1 MHILMQYINTANIKT
16 TVIGNISKEVF
27 NKFFAKERKLKAM
40 SILEVI
46 YDATAKGNYKDMPDL
61 IKKALDE
68 KMAPHTIINEAL
80 SSAMIEVGDKFGEGK
95 LYMPDM
101 LLSAKAMKEA
111 MSILKPL
118 IKGDERLV
126 EKGTVVI
133 GTVKGDLHDIGKNL
147 VITMAEGQGF
157 KVIDLGIDVDYKKF
171 VDAIKEYEPQIV
183 AFSGLLTT
191 TLANIPN
198 HIKAIE
204 DAKLRNKVTL
214 AVGGAPV
221 TRDFADR
228 YGIEIYADD
237 ASAAAKEFVKVVEGQ
252 KG

>member
-1 MHILMQYINTANIKT
+1 MATLQEIHDL
-16 TVIGNISKEVF
+16 TVE
-27 NKFFAKERKLKAM
+27 
-40 SILEVI
+40 
-46 YDATAKGNYKDMPDL
+46 GNYKEITGAVKSAVDNGVK
-61 IKKALDE
+61 IGE
-68 KMAPHTIINEAL
+68 IINGAL
-80 SSAMIEVGDKFGEGK
+80 APAMIEVGDKFGPGE

-111 MSILKPL
+111 MAVLKPML
-118 IKGDERLV
+118 KGDEHIA

-157 KVIDLGIDVDYKKF
+157 NVIDLGIDVDYNVF
-171 VDAIKEYEPQIV
+171 VDAIKEHNPQIV

-191 TLANIPN
+191 TLGNIPE

-204 DAKLRNKVTL
+204 DAGLRNTVTI

-221 TRDFADR
+221 TREFADR
-228 YGIEIYADD
+228 YGIEIYAPD
-237 ASAAAKEFVKVVEGQ
+237 ASAAAKEFVKAVSS
-252 KG
+252 

>member
-1 MHILMQYINTANIKT
+1 MATLDD
-16 TVIGNISKEVF
+16 
-27 NKFFAKERKLKAM
+27 
-40 SILEVI
+40 I
-46 YDATAKGNYKDMPDL
+46 YQATLKGNYKDIAGFVKEAVAGDTAPHD
-61 IKKALDE
+61 IVNKALS
-68 KMAPHTIINEAL
+68 A
-80 SSAMIEVGDKFGEGK
+80 AMIEVGDKFGSGE

-101 LLSAKAMKEA
+101 LLAAKAMQTAMVELKPLLKGKEA
-111 MSILKPL
+111 ML
-118 IKGDERLV
+118 

-157 KVIDLGIDVDYKKF
+157 KVVDLGIDVDFNKF
-171 VDAIKEYEPQIV
+171 VDAVKEHKPQIV

-191 TLANIPN
+191 TLGNMPE
-198 HIKAIE
+198 HIKALE
-204 DAKLRNKVTL
+204 DAGLRDKVIL

-237 ASAAAKEFVKVVEGQ
+237 ASGAAKEFVKAVEKQ
-252 KG
+252 

>member
-1 MHILMQYINTANIKT
+1 MAILDD
-16 TVIGNISKEVF
+16 
-27 NKFFAKERKLKAM
+27 
-40 SILEVI
+40 I
-46 YDATAKGNYKDMPDL
+46 YNATFKGNYKDIGGL
-61 IKKALDE
+61 VKKAVGDG
-68 KMAPHTIINEAL
+68 INVHDIVNKAL
-80 SSAMIEVGDKFGEGK
+80 SAAMLEVGDKFGSGE

-101 LLSAKAMKEA
+101 LLAAKAMKEA
-111 MSILKPL
+111 MEVLKPL
-118 IKGDERLV
+118 IKGDSGLM

-157 KVIDLGIDVDYKKF
+157 KVIDLGIDTDYPKF
-171 VDAIKEYEPQIV
+171 VDAIREHDPQIV

-191 TLANIPN
+191 TLANIPD

-204 DAKLRNKVTL
+204 DAGLRNKVVL

-237 ASAAAKEFVKVVEGQ
+237 AAAAAKEFIKVVQ
-252 KG
+252 K

>member
-1 MHILMQYINTANIKT
+1 MAVLDD
-16 TVIGNISKEVF
+16 
-27 NKFFAKERKLKAM
+27 
-40 SILEVI
+40 I
-46 YDATAKGNYKDMPDL
+46 YQATLKGNYKD
-61 IKKALDE
+61 IAALVKDAIAGGT
-68 KMAPHTIINEAL
+68 APHSIANEAL
-80 SSAMIEVGDKFGEGK
+80 SAAMIEVGDKFGSGE

-101 LLSAKAMKEA
+101 LLAAKAMQTAMKELKPLLKGKEA
-111 MSILKPL
+111 ML
-118 IKGDERLV
+118 

-157 KVIDLGIDVDYKKF
+157 KVVDLGIDVDFNKF
-171 VDAIKEYEPQIV
+171 VDAVKEHKPQIV

-191 TLANIPN
+191 TLGNMPE
-198 HIKAIE
+198 HIKALE
-204 DAKLRNKVTL
+204 DAGLRDKVML

-237 ASAAAKEFVKVVEGQ
+237 ASGAAKEFIKAVES
-252 KG
+252 K

>member
-1 MHILMQYINTANIKT
+1 MAILDDIYEAT
-16 TVIGNISKEVF
+16 T
-27 NKFFAKERKLKAM
+27 
-40 SILEVI
+40 
-46 YDATAKGNYKDMPDL
+46 KGNYKGIAEL
-61 IKKALDE
+61 VKEAISSGI
-68 KMAPHTIINEAL
+68 APHNIVNEAL
-80 SSAMIEVGDKFGEGK
+80 SAAMIEVGDKFGSGE

-101 LLSAKAMKEA
+101 LLAAKAMQTAMEEIKPLLKGKEA
-111 MSILKPL
+111 ML
-118 IKGDERLV
+118 

-157 KVIDLGIDVDYKKF
+157 KVVDLGIDVDYGKF
-171 VDAIKEYEPQIV
+171 VDAVKEHKPQIV

-191 TLANIPN
+191 TLGNMPE
-198 HIKAIE
+198 HIKALE
-204 DAKLRNKVTL
+204 DAGVRDKVVL

-237 ASAAAKEFVKVVEGQ
+237 ASAAAKEFVRIVEN
-252 KG
+252 K

>member
-1 MHILMQYINTANIKT
+1 MAILDD
-16 TVIGNISKEVF
+16 
-27 NKFFAKERKLKAM
+27 
-40 SILEVI
+40 I
-46 YDATAKGNYKDMPDL
+46 YNATFKGNYKDIGGLVKEAVGDG
-61 IKKALDE
+61 INVHDIVNKAL
-68 KMAPHTIINEAL
+68 
-80 SSAMIEVGDKFGEGK
+80 SAAMLEVGDKFGSGE

-111 MSILKPL
+111 MEVLKPL
-118 IKGDERLV
+118 IKGDSVLV

-157 KVIDLGIDVDYKKF
+157 KVIDLGIDTDYSKF
-171 VDAIKEYEPQIV
+171 VDSIREYNPQIV

-191 TLANIPN
+191 TLANIPD
-198 HIKAIE
+198 HIKAIK
-204 DAKLRNKVTL
+204 DAGLRNKVVL

-228 YGIEIYADD
+228 YDIEIYADD
-237 ASAAAKEFVKVVEGQ
+237 AASAAKEFIKVVQ
-252 KG
+252 K